1 MADKTNPLGV
11 FMSRKFIVSALV
23 AAFVATLCAACGQ
36 SLKGEIAITNETGE
50 TITEINISHANAE
63 DFDEENL
70 LKAPLAS
77 GDTFKLAK
85 SVFKK
90 AGAYDFN
97 FYSEAS
103 DSDYNLWDVN
113 VKGMNAVSVTT
124 DDKYMPEMSA
134 DDSSDQEGDA
144 ASE

>member
-1 MADKTNPLGV
+1 
-11 FMSRKFIVSALV
+11 MSRKIIASALV
-23 AAFVATLCAACGQ
+23 AALVVTLCAACGQ

-70 LKAPLAS
+70 LKAPLAP
-77 GDTFKLAK
+77 GDAFKLSK

-90 AGAYDFN
+90 AGDYDFN
-97 FYSEAS
+97 FYAEAS

-113 VKGMNAVSVTT
+113 VKGMNAVSVTA
-124 DDKYMPEMSA
+124 DDKYTPEMSA
-134 DDSSDQEGDA
+134 DDSGDEEGEA